1 MTGPAE
7 VTSILAPPYR
17 RVTVGIVALIA
28 LAAFEA
34 MAVATAMPVA
44 ARELDGLS
52 LYAWAFTGFL
62 IAVLFA
68 TAVAGDL
75 ADRTGPGRPLVGG
88 TLVFG
93 TGLLVAGLAPA
104 MWPFVVGRLIQ
115 GLGVGAMI
123 VAVYVLVAQVYPA
136 ALRPRV
142 FAAISAAWVL
152 PSILGPLVAG
162 VITEQLTWR
171 LVFLGLIPCVL
182 PPLLLIGPVLR
193 RLPATKRARRGGG
206 RIRWALALAVG
217 AATMQLGGQQ
227 AEHRSWL
234 LAAIGILVGTALL
247 TPGVRT
253 LFPRGTLRLQR
264 GLPSVVAVRGLVAG
278 SFFGAESF
286 IPLMLVEHRGLSPT
300 MGGLSI
306 TGAAFGWAAGSWWQ
320 GRPTLGTPRSRLVV
334 LGAGQSALGIAIA
347 GLAALP
353 VVPAISVAVGW
364 VVAGT
369 GMGLAMS
376 SMSVMLIEL
385 SEVASQGANAAA
397 LQMSDALGSII
408 CTGIGGVLFATLR
421 SSTSEAVVFGSIF
434 AVMTT
439 IAAAAVVA
447 ATRVRPAV
455 NDTADSGDGAVG
467 GVATPPPDRAAALG
481 SVRGI

>member
-1 MTGPAE
+1 MTRPSEA
-7 VTSILAPPYR
+7 TSILAVQYR
-17 RVTVGIVALIA
+17 RVTIGIVALIA

-44 ARELDGLS
+44 ARELDGFR

-75 ADRTGPGRPLVGG
+75 ADRTGPAKPLVGG
-88 TLVFG
+88 TVVFG
-93 TGLLVAGLAPA
+93 TGLVVAGLAPA
-104 MWPFVVGRLIQ
+104 MWPFVVGRLVQ

-123 VAVYVLVAQVYPA
+123 VSVYVLVAQVYPA

-152 PSILGPLVAG
+152 PSILGPLIAG
-162 VITEQLTWR
+162 VITEQLSWR

-193 RLPATKRARRGGG
+193 RLPVTDRARRES

-217 AATMQLGGQQ
+217 AATMQLAGQQ
-227 AEHRSWL
+227 AEHRRWL
-234 LAAIGILVGTALL
+234 LAVGGVLVGTAVLA
-247 TPGVRT
+247 PGVRK
-253 LFPRGTLRLQR
+253 LLPRGTMRLRR

-278 SFFGAESF
+278 AFLGAESF

-300 MGGLSI
+300 LGGLSI
-306 TGAAFGWAAGSWWQ
+306 TGGAFGWAAGSWWQ
-320 GRPTLGTPRSRLVV
+320 GRPSLGTQRSRLVV
-334 LGAGQSALGIAIA
+334 LGAGLSALGIAVA

-353 VVPAISVAVGW
+353 VVPALSVAVGW
-364 VVAGT
+364 IVAGT

-385 SEVASQGANAAA
+385 SEVKSQGANAAA
-397 LQMSDALGSII
+397 LQISDALGSII
-408 CTGIGGVLFATLR
+408 SIGIGGVLFATLR
-421 SSTSEAVVFGSIF
+421 SSTSAAVVFVSIF
-434 AVMTT
+434 AVMTA
-439 IAAAAVVA
+439 IAAASVA
-447 ATRVRPAV
+447 AAPRVRPA
-455 NDTADSGDGAVG
+455 DMTDERAGGTPGATAPTAS
-467 GVATPPPDRAAALG
+467 RASALG